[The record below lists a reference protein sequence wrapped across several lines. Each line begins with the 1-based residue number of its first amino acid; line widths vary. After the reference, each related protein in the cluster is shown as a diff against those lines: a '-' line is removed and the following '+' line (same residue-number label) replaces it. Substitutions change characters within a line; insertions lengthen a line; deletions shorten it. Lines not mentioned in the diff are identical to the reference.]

1 MFQKGVCVVWYIVHV
16 YWWFEQI
23 GIESAKNKSMSLSM
37 VGGREWGGGLI
48 IVADESMSGHLCNHQ
63 SYSNTHLV
71 HQSAANLKHLK
82 LEKYEV
88 ANQNI
93 YLQFQVILIDPIN
106 SME

>member
-1 MFQKGVCVVWYIVHV
+1 
-16 YWWFEQI
+16 
-23 GIESAKNKSMSLSM
+23 M
-37 VGGREWGGGLI
+37 VGGRGRGGLI
-48 IVADESMSGHLCNHQ
+48 IVMADESMSGHLLRNHQ

-71 HQSAANLKHLK
+71 HRSAANLKHPK